1 MRESMNNNS
10 NIEVITRAVIIS
22 DGKLVV
28 CKAKGKDWYFL
39 PGGHV
44 EFGELAKGTLVREI
58 KEEMGV
64 DAVAGEF
71 IDVIENIYEQD
82 GAKHHEI
89 NLVFLVQMT
98 DVKSIVSQ
106 EDHIDFEYID
116 TASLS
121 DIKLLPDNLK
131 RRLLEEFSKSL

>member
-1 MRESMNNNS
+1 MNNNS

>member
-1 MRESMNNNS
+1 MNNNPS
-10 NIEVITRAVIIS
+10 IEIIARAVIIPEN
-22 DGKLVV
+22 KLVV
-28 CKAKGKDWYFL
+28 CKARGWDSYFL

-44 EFGELAKGTLVREI
+44 EFGESVKEALVREI

-64 DAVAGEF
+64 DAVVGKF
-71 IDVIENIYEQD
+71 IDVIENIYEYD
-82 GAKHHEI
+82 GMKHHEV
-89 NLVFLVQMT
+89 NFVFWAQMT
-98 DVKSIVSQ
+98 NVKNVVSQ